1 MEHYLAIVMVAL
13 GTYLARYLPLR
24 FRFRIGIEEYLE
36 YSSAGLISALFV
48 TSLASSK
55 PVSASVLALIVVLL
69 TFLRW
74 RNLGLSI
81 LAGVAAHLVI
91 TLIQKGY

>member
-13 GTYLARYLPLR
+13 GTYLARYLPLH
-24 FRFRIGIEEYLE
+24 FKLRIGIEEYLE

-48 TSLASSK
+48 TSLAK
-55 PVSASVLALIVVLL
+55 PMSASVLALIVVLL

-81 LAGVAAHLVI
+81 LSGVAAHLII